1 MAKKIHVSEIII
13 REAVSSRG
21 GGVEID
27 LTRKGFS
34 GQKMTAYQNYLG
46 GGMLGSIQNDCT
58 VRNWKDNA
66 KLVRIAEELARYF
79 HEITNHEDDEWE
91 SATFEQNQNRPSSAY

>member
-1 MAKKIHVSEIII
+1 MAKKLEVSELII
-13 REAVSSRG
+13 RERLSSRG

-27 LTRKGFS
+27 LSRKGFK

-58 VRNWKDNA
+58 IPNWKDNE
-66 KLVRIAEELARYF
+66 KLVKIAEELSRYM
-79 HEITNHEDDEWE
+79 HNQTNPDSEWE
-91 SATFEQNQNRPSSAY
+91 GDSFEGVQKRSAAAY

>member
-1 MAKKIHVSEIII
+1 MAKKIAVSELII
-13 REAVSSRG
+13 RERLSSRG

-58 VRNWKDNA
+58 NRDWESNA
-66 KLVRIAEELARYF
+66 KLVRIAKELREYMHSQTNEEG
-79 HEITNHEDDEWE
+79 TWE
-91 SATFEQNQNRPSSAY
+91 GASLDSLQKRPSSAY